1 MELNYISPCLQSLGA
16 CYSYSISR
24 STITNTAHA
33 AGLDR
38 SAVGNSPSESE
49 SLVGYTTDEERASLF
64 PFLRAFVLTLNSE
77 VKSREQ
83 EEEMKMNH
91 IMHALQGEEKR
102 GDEQGRKRELARQV

>member
-1 MELNYISPCLQSLGA
+1 M
-16 CYSYSISR
+16 
-24 STITNTAHA
+24 
-33 AGLDR
+33 
-38 SAVGNSPSESE
+38 
-49 SLVGYTTDEERASLF
+49 GYTTDEERASLF

-102 GDEQGRKRELARQV
+102 GDEQVRKETGARQV